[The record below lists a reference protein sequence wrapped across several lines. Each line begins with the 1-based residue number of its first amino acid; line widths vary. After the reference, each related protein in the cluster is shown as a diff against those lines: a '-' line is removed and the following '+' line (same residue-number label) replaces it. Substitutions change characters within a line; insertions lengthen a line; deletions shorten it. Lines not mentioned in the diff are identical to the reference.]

1 MVDGQASI
9 STDILA
15 RYAADAARE
24 VVGVR
29 GLCESS
35 IPGRRG
41 GVRIAS
47 DEAGA
52 RVELHLAVDWGA
64 NLPELGRDVQERVR
78 EYLRRMADVETVA
91 VDVVIGE
98 IGPRP

>member
-1 MVDGQASI
+1 VPEGQASI

-29 GLCESS
+29 GLAESP

-41 GVRIAS
+41 GVRVS
-47 DEAGA
+47 GEEPGV
-52 RVELHLAVDWGA
+52 RVELHVTVDWGA
-64 NLPELGRDVQERVR
+64 AIPELGREVQERVR
-78 EYLRRMADVETVA
+78 EYLHRMADVEPSA
-91 VDVVIGE
+91 VDVVVEE

>member
-1 MVDGQASI
+1 MEGQASI

-15 RYAADAARE
+15 RYAGDAARE

-29 GLCESS
+29 GLSESP

-41 GVRIAS
+41 GVRVSGEESAV
-47 DEAGA
+47 

-64 NLPELGRDVQERVR
+64 SIPELGREVQQRVR
-78 EYLRRMADVETVA
+78 EYLLQMADVEA
-91 VDVVIGE
+91 ASVDVVVEE
-98 IGPRP
+98 IGPRS

>member
-1 MVDGQASI
+1 MPEGQASI

-29 GLCESS
+29 VSGEE
-35 IPGRRG
+35 PG
-41 GVRIAS
+41 V
-47 DEAGA
+47 
-52 RVELHLAVDWGA
+52 RVELHVTVDWGA
-64 NLPELGRDVQERVR
+64 AIPELGREVQERVR
-78 EYLRRMADVETVA
+78 EYLHRMADVEPSA
-91 VDVVIGE
+91 VDVVVEE